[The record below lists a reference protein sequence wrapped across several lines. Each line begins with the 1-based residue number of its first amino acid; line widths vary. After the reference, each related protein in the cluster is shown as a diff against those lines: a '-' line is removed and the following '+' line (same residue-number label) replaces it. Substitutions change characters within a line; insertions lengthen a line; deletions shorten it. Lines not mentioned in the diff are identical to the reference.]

1 MFLTI
6 LILFC
11 QMNKYILILSVLTFS
26 VTPYLGFGQ
35 ISPELQKVIEIA
47 ILKNSSLKQ
56 KQLEIDKM
64 NLQRRRSHKNICL
77 ELRLMLLS
85 FTLTIR

>member
-47 ILKNSSLKQ
+47 ILKN
-56 KQLEIDKM
+56 
-64 NLQRRRSHKNICL
+64 
-77 ELRLMLLS
+77 RL
-85 FTLTIR
+85 